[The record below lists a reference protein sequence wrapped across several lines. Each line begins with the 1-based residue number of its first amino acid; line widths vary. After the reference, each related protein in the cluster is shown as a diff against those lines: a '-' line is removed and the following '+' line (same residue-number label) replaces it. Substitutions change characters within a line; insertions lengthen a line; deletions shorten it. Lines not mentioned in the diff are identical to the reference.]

1 MDATRILARFVRSF
15 ARFRRLQPQVGRIH
29 AAVLRRSHGRI
40 KRSLLFAGGQPVL
53 ALTTTGRR
61 SGRPRSTVVA
71 YMRHRDS
78 YASAGLNLG
87 SDRDPAWALNVRA
100 DPRAWIEV
108 RGERKPVLARE
119 ADGAEAEELWRGFI
133 ERVPMIASSRE
144 LAQRDPPVFVWEPR
158 AEPGGQPA
166 GRGSPIQ

>member
-1 MDATRILARFVRSF
+1 MDANRVLARIVRSF

-29 AAVLRRSHGRI
+29 AAVLRRSRGRI
-40 KRSLLFAGGQPVL
+40 RRSILFAGGQPVL

-61 SGRPRSTVVA
+61 SGRARSTVVA
-71 YMRHRDS
+71 YLPHGDA

-108 RGERKPVLARE
+108 RGERRPVLARE
-119 ADGAEAEELWRGFI
+119 ANGEEAEELWRELI
-133 ERVPMIASSRE
+133 ARVPMIAYSRE
-144 LAQRDPPVFVWEPR
+144 LAQRDAPMFVWEPV
-158 AEPGGQPA
+158 EGGQPA

>member
-1 MDATRILARFVRSF
+1 MDANRMLARFVRSLT
-15 ARFRRLQPQVGRIH
+15 RFRRVQPQVGRMH
-29 AAVLRRSHGRI
+29 AAVLRRSGGRI
-40 KRSLLFAGGQPVL
+40 RRSLLLAGGQPVL

-61 SGRPRSTVVA
+61 TGRPRSTVVA
-71 YMRHRDS
+71 YLRHGDA

-108 RGERKPVLARE
+108 RGERMAVRARE
-119 ADGAEAEELWRGFI
+119 ANGEEAEELWREFI
-133 ERVPMIASSRE
+133 DRVPTIASSRE
-144 LAQRDPPVFVWEPR
+144 LAQRDTPVFVWEPR
-158 AEPGGQPA
+158 ADATQPV

>member
-1 MDATRILARFVRSF
+1 MDANRMLARFVRSLT
-15 ARFRRLQPQVGRIH
+15 RFRRLQPQVGRMH
-29 AAVLRRSHGRI
+29 AAVLRRSGGRI
-40 KRSLLFAGGQPVL
+40 RRSLLFAGGQPVL

-71 YMRHRDS
+71 YLRRGDA

-108 RGERKPVLARE
+108 RGERMAVHARE
-119 ADGAEAEELWRGFI
+119 ANGEEAEELWREFI
-133 ERVPMIASSRE
+133 DRVPMIASSRE
-144 LAQRDPPVFVWEPR
+144 LAQRDTPVFVWEPL
-158 AEPGGQPA
+158 AEAVQPV